1 MGPQFVETW
10 WGGHP
15 PSRPIRTNRLPLGQR
30 SGYRSPMTRRTA
42 IAVATTLVVATS
54 IAWSYQSEIIGLGL
68 KFYLQR
74 VAARGE
80 ASGDLTQQSQAIARL
95 HRQLLID
102 PPPDLLIP
110 ELFDYLTQLSA
121 RTASG
126 EISLAWGAYLYTS
139 HLRDAVAR
147 PIGTPRMDTAQ
158 LAGVIQEGVD
168 FYYLQKRPDLNG
180 ARVKDLWDDGES
192 FTVEEIEQATREGR
206 DLTRGE

>member
-1 MGPQFVETW
+1 
-10 WGGHP
+10 
-15 PSRPIRTNRLPLGQR
+15 
-30 SGYRSPMTRRTA
+30 MTRKSV
-42 IAVATTLVVATS
+42 IGIATTLLVATS
-54 IAWSYQSEIIGLGL
+54 IAWHFQGEIIGLGL
-68 KFYLQR
+68 KLYLQR

-80 ASGDLTQQSQAIARL
+80 ASGDLTQRRQALARL

-102 PPPDLLIP
+102 PPPDPLVP

-147 PIGTPRMDTAQ
+147 PIGTPRMDSSQ
-158 LAGVIQEGVD
+158 LAAAIQDGVD